1 MTATVA
7 AAMEPQQEPPL
18 SEGDPTLVPRRRRR
32 HTPNYYVTIVFFLA
46 PSAIPL
52 VLLVY
57 YPMIQ
62 AMWTSLHDWNLIGP
76 KKWVGL
82 DNYTVLLTD
91 PDTARIFW
99 HSAQYII
106 GYIPLVFVGGLAV
119 ALALNTA
126 LKGRN
131 FFRGVYFLPVVTSWI
146 AVSLVWRWL
155 LNPHSGAV
163 NAVLGWFGIDG
174 PGWYTDPHWAMP
186 SIIFASVWKDVGFV
200 MVILLAG
207 LQAIP
212 AEIEEA
218 AVLDGAG
225 WWRRLFSVTLPLLS
239 PTTFFV
245 LIISLIGGF
254 QVFDQAYAMTE
265 GGPND
270 ATRTVVLEIYD
281 LTFRYGQAGMA
292 SALSMLLFVVILTFT
307 AIQLVGQ
314 RRWVHYA

>member
-1 MTATVA
+1 MSTVTVPTPVLDEVATAN
-7 AAMEPQQEPPL
+7 P
-18 SEGDPTLVPRRRRR
+18 PRRRRR
-32 HTPNYYVTIVFFLA
+32 WRHPRYYLTAALFLA

-52 VLLVY
+52 VMFVY
-57 YPMIQ
+57 YPMVQ
-62 AMWTSLHDWNLIGP
+62 AMWTSLHDWNLIAP
-76 KKWVGL
+76 MKWVGL
-82 DNYTVLLTD
+82 ANYEQLFTD
-91 PDTARIFW
+91 PKTFTIFL
-99 HSAQYII
+99 HSAEYIV
-106 GYIPLVFVGGLAV
+106 GYIPLVYLGGLAV

-131 FFRGVYFLPVVTSWI
+131 FFRGIYFLPVVTSWI

-163 NAVLGWFGIDG
+163 NAVLGWFGIEG
-174 PGWYTDPHWAMP
+174 PGWYNDPQWAMP
-186 SIIFASVWKDVGFV
+186 SIIIASVWKDVGFI

-212 AEIEEA
+212 AELEEA

-270 ATRTVVLEIYD
+270 ATRTVVLEVYD

-292 SALSMLLFVVILTFT
+292 SALSMLLFAVILTFT
-307 AIQLVGQ
+307 AVQLVGQ
-314 RRWVHYA
+314 RKWVHYA

>member
-1 MTATVA
+1 MTNIVVE
-7 AAMEPQQEPPL
+7 EPQQASAAAAL
-18 SEGDPTLVPRRRRR
+18 PRRRRWR
-32 HTPNYYVTIVFFLA
+32 HPRYYVTVAAFLA

-52 VLLVY
+52 LLLVY
-57 YPMIQ
+57 YPMVQ

-76 KKWVGL
+76 KKWVGIA
-82 DNYTVLLTD
+82 NYEVLLTD
-91 PDTARIFW
+91 FGTARIFW

-146 AVSLVWRWL
+146 AVSLVWKWL

-163 NAVLGWFGIDG
+163 NTVLGWFGIEG
-174 PGWYTDPHWAMP
+174 PGWYIDPHWAMP
-186 SIIFASVWKDVGFV
+186 SIVVASVWKDVGFV

-218 AVLDGAG
+218 AILDGAG
-225 WWRRLFSVTLPLLS
+225 WWRRLISVTLPLLS

-254 QVFDQAYAMTE
+254 QVFDQAYAMTA

-292 SALSMLLFVVILTFT
+292 SALSMLLFVVILAFT